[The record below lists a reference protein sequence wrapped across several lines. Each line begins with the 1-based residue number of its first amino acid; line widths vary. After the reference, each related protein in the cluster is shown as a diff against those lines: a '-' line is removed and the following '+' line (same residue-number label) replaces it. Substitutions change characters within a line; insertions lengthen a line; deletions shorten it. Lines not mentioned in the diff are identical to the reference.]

1 MGELKSAGDDCR
13 RDPSGEAA
21 AGGFPAGFGPQ
32 MMSRHSPIV
41 IDASLRP
48 MAHERLLRSRA
59 SGSDDLIPG
68 GS

>member
-1 MGELKSAGDDCR
+1 
-13 RDPSGEAA
+13 
-21 AGGFPAGFGPQ
+21 